1 MRESRFHP
9 HAKIADFSMC
19 ALQFI
24 LQQRC
29 GALAKNCLCNAY
41 LTPRLANPQKLTTP
55 PRSRS
60 GGCAGHGD
68 SAIRRARRLGH
79 APIVDARLHQ
89 QSRAA
94 DRAPRPTR
102 SRSRRHPRA
111 ASNHA
116 AFAGD
121 RDWHRV
127 RVRHAVEVVRM
138 PAAIGNSAPK
148 IACIQYP
155 RAQRCRATIKAP
167 RPPRKSSANHCRHPA
182 SIHSARC

>member
-1 MRESRFHP
+1 MRESRSHP

-29 GALAKNCLCNAY
+29 GAVAKDCLCNAY
-41 LTPRLANPQKLTTP
+41 LTPRLANPQELTTP
-55 PRSRS
+55 PRSRA
-60 GGCAGHGD
+60 GGFAGHGD
-68 SAIRRARRLGH
+68 SAMRQARRLGH

-94 DRAPRPTR
+94 DRASRPTR
-102 SRSRRHPRA
+102 SRSRRHSQA

-116 AFAGD
+116 AFAGIEIGIEFAFGAPP
-121 RDWHRV
+121 RLF
-127 RVRHAVEVVRM
+127 ECLQQS
-138 PAAIGNSAPK
+138 AI
-148 IACIQYP
+148 
-155 RAQRCRATIKAP
+155 P
-167 RPPRKSSANHCRHPA
+167 RPKSLAFSIREVSVVVPPSKPRKSPANHCRHPA

>member
-1 MRESRFHP
+1 MRLAVHSATTLRRTRKELPLQRLPHAPPRESPRTH
-9 HAKIADFSMC
+9 HATTIEGWR
-19 ALQFI
+19 I
-24 LQQRC
+24 
-29 GALAKNCLCNAY
+29 
-41 LTPRLANPQKLTTP
+41 RL
-55 PRSRS
+55 
-60 GGCAGHGD
+60 
-68 SAIRRARRLGH
+68 ARRLGH

-167 RPPRKSSANHCRHPA
+167 RLPAPPSANHCRHPA